1 MTSFAIIRTKK
12 HKHIASIIGVARHHA
27 REVACATADPKKSP
41 RNQSWGAGKSP
52 SQAVGDR
59 VQAVIDQAQ
68 KTAGKKFRSDS
79 VKAVEY
85 LMTASNEWWATATK
99 EQKTGYLKRCRSW
112 LEKKHGEGCVVAEW
126 LHVDERSPHLH
137 AIVVPL
143 YEGKLNAK
151 HFLGGKARMRALQ
164 DDFAKVCG
172 EPFGLSRGVA
182 GSNAD
187 HVPVADWW
195 AALNAPPVRPSKMD
209 YAKAAVGIDVPAVET
224 LQKQAKGF
232 EVQKNTT
239 KNLRNRAARVEER
252 ALEVESKATHVA
264 GLEKSVK
271 SKIDR
276 LIQLENE
283 NIKLRE
289 ELAKIKTPRPS
300 LTLDNLQDF
309 GL

>member
-27 REVACATADPKKSP
+27 REVICATADPKKSP
-41 RNQSWGAGKSP
+41 NNQSWGAGKSA

-68 KTAGKKFRSDS
+68 KAAGKKFRSDS

-112 LEKKHGEGCVVAEW
+112 LEKKHGAGCVVAEW

-172 EPFGLSRGVA
+172 EPYGLVRGVA

-195 AALNAPPVRPSKMD
+195 AALNAPPARPSKMD
-209 YAKAAVGIDVPAVET
+209 YAKAAVGIEVPAVQT
-224 LQKQAKGF
+224 LQKQAQAF
-232 EVQKNTT
+232 EVQNSASK
-239 KNLRNRAARVEER
+239 KLRQRAGAVEKRALDVEAKASYVASLER
-252 ALEVESKATHVA
+252 AVNAKN
-264 GLEKSVK
+264 
-271 SKIDR
+271 DR
-276 LIQLENE
+276 LIKLENE
-283 NIKLRE
+283 NIKLRA
-289 ELAKIKTPRPS
+289 ELDKFKAPRPG